1 MQLNKDNYAQ
11 LSKRHRGEFAGLGNV
26 EIDSRQIILTQNYD
40 SEIGSAHV

>member
-1 MQLNKDNYAQ
+1 MQLSKDNYAQ

-40 SEIGSAHV
+40 SVLTA